1 MGTIEVHLAGQ
12 EQPLTIEI
20 GGFESQIGN
29 PTRFARVD
37 SELVALTGELA
48 THLERPA
55 SEWRSRKWATS
66 KVLDI
71 TRARISDGLGEVE
84 IRREEGSWLRD
95 GQKLTYGP
103 ATDLLYELTGAEAD
117 GLEPAESFDP
127 GEPQVTVELV
137 SDLGEPEVLTLYA
150 ARGDQVPARS
160 SSREGTLFL
169 LAPEAGQ
176 GVTGKIEALRAAE
189 LTDGS

>member
-1 MGTIEVHLAGQ
+1 MG
-12 EQPLTIEI
+12 
-20 GGFESQIGN
+20 
-29 PTRFARVD
+29 
-37 SELVALTGELA
+37 
-48 THLERPA
+48 
-55 SEWRSRKWATS
+55 

-71 TRARISDGLGEVE
+71 TRAAVSDGLGEVE

-117 GLEPAESFDP
+117 TLEASPSFEP
-127 GEPQVTVELV
+127 GEPEVTVRLE

-150 ARGDQVPARS
+150 ALGDQVPARS

-169 LAPEAGQ
+169 LAPEAAQ
-176 GVTGKIEALRAAE
+176 GVTGKIGALRAAALAVE
-189 LTDGS
+189 EAIADGS